1 MKISKNFLYTLWSMA
16 IIVCVCLSLFVLV
29 FASCSKGEA
38 APKNDEGGIE
48 ISRES
53 PKEAEE
59 LQNEVPPQTQTQ
71 PQPSQ
76 QGETV
81 PPEESIPTR
90 LAQTEDAG
98 MEYVDK
104 LVFLGDSTTYGLKY
118 YGVLS
123 GGQNTTQVW
132 TPTSGTLTLY
142 HQSIATIVYPETGE
156 ELPIVEA
163 VTKKQPEYLV
173 ITLGVNG
180 VSSMDEEYFT
190 SEYTALVENI
200 QKASPN
206 TKLILNSIYPVSA
219 SYKYIDSINNDKIS
233 AANGWIEKIAENT
246 GTRYLNS
253 YEVLVGTDG
262 FLPEN
267 YNNGDGI
274 HLNAESFGIV
284 LDYIKTHAYK

>member
-1 MKISKNFLYTLWSMA
+1 MKFSKSFLYTLWSMA
-16 IIVCVCLSLFVLV
+16 IIVCIFLSLFVLV
-29 FASCSKGEA
+29 FASCSKGETKTGEEKSGLNIVSED
-38 APKNDEGGIE
+38 PND
-48 ISRES
+48 
-53 PKEAEE
+53 A
-59 LQNEVPPQTQTQ
+59 
-71 PQPSQ
+71 Q
-76 QGETV
+76 QGEEETKPASET
-81 PPEESIPTR
+81 PPLEEEISIR

-104 LVFLGDSTTYGLKY
+104 MVFLGDSTTYGLKY

-132 TPTSGTLTLY
+132 TPSSGTLTLY

-156 ELPIVEA
+156 EIPIIEA

-173 ITLGVNG
+173 VTLGVNG

-190 SEYTALVENI
+190 SEYTSLVENV

-206 TKLILNSIYPVSA
+206 TKIILNSIYPVSA
-219 SYKYIDSINNDKIS
+219 SYQYIASINNDKIS
-233 AANGWIEKIAENT
+233 SANGWIEKIAENT
-246 GTRYLNS
+246 GTRFLNT
-253 YEVLVGTDG
+253 YEVLVGEDG
-262 FLPEN
+262 FLPES

-284 LDYIKTHAYK
+284 LDYIRTHAYK